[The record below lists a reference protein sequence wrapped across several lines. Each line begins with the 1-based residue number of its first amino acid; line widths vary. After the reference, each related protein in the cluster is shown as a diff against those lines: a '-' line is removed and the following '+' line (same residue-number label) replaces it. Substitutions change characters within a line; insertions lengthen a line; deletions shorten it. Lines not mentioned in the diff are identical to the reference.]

1 MTELPLQLIKL
12 EDGTYIDPSTREP
25 IALFK
30 KDDAAKNAPPEP
42 DDVEDDDVVEQGI
55 VPLHRRSIMDLKL
68 TAAQMAV
75 VNNVLV
81 YSLWGLPDDEI
92 AMQCACTVHHV
103 AIVRDLD
110 EYKRMYDALVE
121 GLRVHLERTVQGL
134 LHDAA
139 PKAAKGMIRN
149 LKNKSQDIRLSAQK
163 DILDRTGHR
172 PVDRVE
178 HTHQFAAG
186 SELTIRVIKQDDK
199 HLPTMELKANA

>member
-30 KDDAAKNAPPEP
+30 KEVAAKDAPPEP

-81 YSLWGLPDDEI
+81 YTLWGLPEDEI
-92 AMQCACTVHHV
+92 AMQCGCSVHHV
-103 AIVRDLD
+103 AVVRDLD
-110 EYKRMYDALVE
+110 EYKRMFDALVE
-121 GLRVHLERTVQGL
+121 GMRAHLASTVQGL
-134 LHDAA
+134 LHEAA
-139 PKAAKGMIRN
+139 PKAAKGIIRN
-149 LKNKSQDIRLSAQK
+149 LKNKSQDIRIAAQK

-172 PVDRVE
+172 PADRVE
-178 HTHQFAAG
+178 HTHQFLNG

-199 HLPTMELKANA
+199 SLPSMDLKANA